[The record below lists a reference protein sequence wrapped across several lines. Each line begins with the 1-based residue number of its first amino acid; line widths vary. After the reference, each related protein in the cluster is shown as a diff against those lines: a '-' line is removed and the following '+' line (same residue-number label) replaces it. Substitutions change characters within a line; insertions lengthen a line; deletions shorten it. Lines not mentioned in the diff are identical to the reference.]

1 MMVARSMIAVANYIV
16 AALNIVTWR
25 ESGKPVDFWASLAWL
40 ASGTLWVWQAIC
52 L

>member
-1 MMVARSMIAVANYIV
+1 MMVARALIAIANYIV
-16 AALNIVTWR
+16 ATLNIITWR

-40 ASGTLWVWQAIC
+40 ASGTFWAWQAIF